1 LYGNNEVEFE
11 SFIAEEEIEDSEIQL
26 VKKVYFNN
34 VVSREIYLNLQ
45 EDEVEFADENF
56 KRIYYELIHQLNQNK
71 KITVDAFINHS
82 NSEIANLVT
91 NILMDD
97 EKYALSNWDKKNIQV
112 KSKESVLSKL
122 VLDVIYNLRRVLIE
136 KKIEWL
142 VAHKESEEDILE
154 TITNYNSL
162 KMRLCE
168 RLARVVL
175 R

>member
-1 LYGNNEVEFE
+1 
-11 SFIAEEEIEDSEIQL
+11 
-26 VKKVYFNN
+26 
-34 VVSREIYLNLQ
+34 
-45 EDEVEFADENF
+45 
-56 KRIYYELIHQLNQNK
+56 
-71 KITVDAFINHS
+71 
-82 NSEIANLVT
+82 
-91 NILMDD
+91 MDD